1 MVVAPR
7 PSPWETAGRRTA
19 ALLDKV
25 AAVVVTGAD
34 PSSAAL
40 VALGIGREQARRR
53 RVAIAD
59 LVGELAPL
67 QSLVHG
73 EDIHGIVDSFLYGVS
88 LNKIAHQVDEI
99 GNLFVMPSGTEAVDH
114 AEILP
119 SDRWRRLASGFR
131 EVEALLL
138 LVVPVDAPA
147 IEALIAATD
156 GLVTVDL
163 RPGTQ
168 PAGPVIAAVSLP
180 RISKAM
186 LAPVVEPITSAR
198 IRPRSAP
205 GPWLVSGLAAL
216 AIVGGSAAW
225 LLRGR
230 DRTNREPAPSAAAD
244 QNAGGSQGAD
254 SILASEPLE
263 ALAPA
268 NPADSAAAAAWV
280 LELVNLNTQ
289 AGAMLKVQDAAQT
302 APSVTFSPVV
312 LGADDARWFRVTAGA
327 FAERTQSDSLL
338 RALLARGILRAG
350 EGKVLRAP
358 LALLVNGDVAPEE
371 VPASLSGF
379 MSRGIPA
386 YALRGQDGV
395 TRLYTGAFETPGQA
409 GLMAASVKAAG
420 VRPVVAYRIGRT
432 F

>member
-1 MVVAPR
+1 MTAANAR
-7 PSPWETAGRRTA
+7 TPSPWETAGRRSA
-19 ALLDKV
+19 ALLDAV
-25 AAVVVTGAD
+25 GAVVVTGTD
-34 PSSAAL
+34 PAAAAY

-59 LVGELAPL
+59 LVGELPPL

-73 EDIHGIVDSFLYGVS
+73 DDIHGIVDSFLYGVS
-88 LNKIAHQVDEI
+88 LNKIARQVDEI
-99 GNLFVMPSGTEAVDH
+99 GNLFVMPSGTEPVDH

-138 LVVPVDAPA
+138 LVAPVDAPG
-147 IEALIAATD
+147 IEALIASTD

-168 PAGPVIAAVSLP
+168 PAGPVIAAISLP
-180 RISKAM
+180 RISRSFQG
-186 LAPVVEPITSAR
+186 PVAEPVTAAR
-198 IRPRSAP
+198 ISPRSTP

-230 DRTNREPAPSAAAD
+230 DRAAVQPDAVATTTGPS
-244 QNAGGSQGAD
+244 GARD

-268 NPADSAAAAAWV
+268 NPADSVSAAAWV
-280 LELVNLNTQ
+280 VELVNLNTQ
-289 AGAMLKVQDAAQT
+289 AGATLKVQDASQT
-302 APSVTFSPVV
+302 APMVTFSPVV
-312 LGADDARWFRVTAGA
+312 LGADDSRWFRVTAGA
-327 FAERTQSDSLL
+327 YRERTQADSLL
-338 RALLARGILRAG
+338 RTLLARGILRPG

-358 LALLVNGDVAPEE
+358 LALLINGDVSPDE
-371 VPASLSGF
+371 VPASIGGF
-379 MSRGIPA
+379 MSRGIPV
-386 YALRGQDGV
+386 YALRGDDAV
-395 TRLYTGAFETPGQA
+395 TRLYAGAFETPAQA